1 MTTVFVF
8 FDFSGKIVRGLFISK
23 AVVETLKGIKRNNLV
38 VLYVHHLCAVC
49 VAFVYLVVWLGTVHI
64 CGYVLYSEW
73 SKQEVYIFEG
83 EKQQIEL
90 S

>member
-49 VAFVYLVVWLGTVHI
+49 VAFVYLVV
-64 CGYVLYSEW
+64 
-73 SKQEVYIFEG
+73 
-83 EKQQIEL
+83 
-90 S
+90 